1 MKHLKAGDIVATEHD
16 VIDVTNNTRFPS
28 GTLFKVAEVDL
39 IRTVDHVNEEIRL
52 RPLSPIH
59 SDEIVRVDISDVVTC
74 ENIIYTNTERAHQIL
89 KRKNYERNS
98 KLCPRLFVA
107 YLSCGL
113 GGVAFYALSVLS
125 PIVPIILLALCF
137 LLLVALVGLDNQN
150 DTVRESAAKCIFTMR
165 ALRINNNECHFV
177 PLDLDACGV
186 KMCTDEIEQQAICSA
201 LGINGATLSS
211 LRLGEKGNE
220 YAAYKAVAE
229 NTLDNLKVLQDF
241 LQSQTKEIETS

>member
-1 MKHLKAGDIVATEHD
+1 MRHLKVGDIVATEHD

-59 SDEIVRVDISDVVTC
+59 SDEVVRVDVSDVVTC
-74 ENIIYTNTERAHQIL
+74 ENIINTNTERAHQIL

-113 GGVAFYALSVLS
+113 GGVVFFAHSVLS

-137 LLLVALVGLDNQN
+137 LLLFAWVGLDNQN
-150 DTVRESAAKCIFTMR
+150 DTVRELAAKCIFTMR
-165 ALRINNNECHFV
+165 ALRINNSEGRFV

-186 KMCTDEIEQQAICSA
+186 KICADEIEQQAICSV
-201 LGINGATLSS
+201 LGIKGASLSS
-211 LRLGEKGNE
+211 FRLGEKGNE

-229 NTLDNLKVLQDF
+229 NTLENLEVLQDF
-241 LQSQTKEIETS
+241 LQSQSNEVAAS